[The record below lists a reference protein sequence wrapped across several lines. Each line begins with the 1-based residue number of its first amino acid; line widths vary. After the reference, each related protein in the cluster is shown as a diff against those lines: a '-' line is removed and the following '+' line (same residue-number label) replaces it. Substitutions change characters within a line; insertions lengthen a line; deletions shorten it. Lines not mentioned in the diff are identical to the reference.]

1 MNLCVHLMN
10 NLMHEEYNFKGV
22 NFNELEDL
30 EAIATQNRLQHQ
42 ESELI
47 KQKEREEKAKERK
60 NKQEQDREL
69 KEQKE
74 KELKEQREKEKQ
86 EREKE
91 KQEKELKRKRNINE
105 ANDKKSNSIK
115 TNPKSKKD
123 MADDDD
129 DDIIMGENKF
139 EPLGTIGGNKK
150 SDSNISK
157 NDNVSE
163 GKLDTDKGKNKKEN
177 IKINEEVIVDE
188 VKSRNGKANNISR
201 TSNSNSNEL

>member
-42 ESELI
+42 ENELI
-47 KQKEREEKAKERK
+47 KQKEREEKAKEK
-60 NKQEQDREL
+60 KQKQDQDREL

-105 ANDKKSNSIK
+105 ANDKKSINMK

-123 MADDDD
+123 MADD

-157 NDNVSE
+157 NDNVSV
-163 GKLDTDKGKNKKEN
+163 DTDKGKNKKES

-201 TSNSNSNEL
+201 TSNSNSNDL